1 MMDFLKSKCED
12 LVEFFICINTV
23 SVVTFILDCNL
34 AGLGTLILE
43 KYHIFVKK
51 SYKKKSWY
59 DVIQLFL
66 LCPMGLLDFYI
77 SLDEFLYYLKGLLQG
92 LFCAKYLH
100 YIWCSR
106 KYNTIQKRKNCSV
119 CGLKQKISSLDL
131 NQEIFKHCI
140 CVCGKCKRPITE
152 CDACGFSIATQ
163 FK

>member
-1 MMDFLKSKCED
+1 MMDYLKRKCED

-106 KYNTIQKRKNCSV
+106 KYNTIQ
-119 CGLKQKISSLDL
+119 ISSETSVLKKPSSILDEPDS
-131 NQEIFKHCI
+131 QQ
-140 CVCGKCKRPITE
+140 R
-152 CDACGFSIATQ
+152 
-163 FK
+163 